1 MLTFLEQQSPILL
14 AFFATLFTYSITI
27 LGAAIVFFFKKVKKN
42 IMDAMLGIAAGIMIA
57 ASFFS
62 LIEPALKMA
71 ESLKMIPWI
80 IVTIGFIS
88 GGLLLF
94 VGDKIFTKLERN
106 KSKKMYNVNSF
117 YNPS

>member
-94 VGDKIFTKLERN
+94 VGDKIFTKLEKKIAKKRRN
-106 KSKKMYNVNSF
+106 ERITSKTK
-117 YNPS
+117 